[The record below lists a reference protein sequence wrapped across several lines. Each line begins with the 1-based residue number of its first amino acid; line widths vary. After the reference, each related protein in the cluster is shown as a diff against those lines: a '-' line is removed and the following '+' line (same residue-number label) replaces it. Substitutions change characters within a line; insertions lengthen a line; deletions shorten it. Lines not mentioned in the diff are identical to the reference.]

1 MGLELCGPSCHPGS
15 CFANAA
21 SLSQELSRQTLR
33 QAGLRAYMH
42 PSTNSLHVRLL
53 QLKKVLS
60 SIPEAPLN
68 VECLMNDI
76 DFRSSMTRE
85 KFEEMAGPILDLAK
99 APVARVGGCPH
110 WCTQPASRS
119 CRWTAVWEAA
129 RLQKLLY

>member
-1 MGLELCGPSCHPGS
+1 MSTPSARCLP
-15 CFANAA
+15 
-21 SLSQELSRQTLR
+21 
-33 QAGLRAYMH
+33 
-42 PSTNSLHVRLL
+42 

-110 WCTQPASRS
+110 WCARPAF
-119 CRWTAVWEAA
+119 
-129 RLQKLLY
+129 